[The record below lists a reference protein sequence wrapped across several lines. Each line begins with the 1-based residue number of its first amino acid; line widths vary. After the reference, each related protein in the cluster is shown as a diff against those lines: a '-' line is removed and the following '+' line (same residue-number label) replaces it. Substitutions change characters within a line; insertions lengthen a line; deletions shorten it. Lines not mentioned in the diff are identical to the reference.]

1 MAGFAGNLVAGKPF
15 ALTTDIQEFEQFPG
29 VKINYSSAKISGRG
43 IRIQPH
49 QILFSDKIEVQSIGC
64 EEIDGE
70 KIFFQTPGDWPFD
83 IFAASFYLISR
94 YEEYLPHR
102 EDEYGRYAHE
112 NSIAFKEGF
121 LHLPLVNIWW
131 ARFKKRLA
139 ELFPEAEFSK
149 SQFVYIP
156 TYDIDI
162 AWSYRHK
169 GWQRTAGGL
178 ARSLFN
184 RNWSEARSRLS
195 VWRGRDKDPYDSY
208 TWLHQL
214 HERFKVKPYYFFL
227 LANKKGVY
235 DKNIS
240 PRNLALRELVRE
252 HFNRYPV
259 GIHPSWRSGDEHG
272 LLRKEIS
279 TISEI
284 TESACVISRQHYIR
298 FHLPDTFRRLID
310 AGIRYEFSMGYGSI
324 NGFRASVTTPYYWY
338 DLKAEQ
344 TTELLL
350 FPFCYMEANSFYEQK
365 YTAAQALE
373 EMRHYRKQ
381 VKLVNGTL
389 ITIWHNHFLGTDP
402 SLSGWRETYETFMS
416 ETAETR

>member
-1 MAGFAGNLVAGKPF
+1 
-15 ALTTDIQEFEQFPG
+15 
-29 VKINYSSAKISGRG
+29 
-43 IRIQPH
+43 
-49 QILFSDKIEVQSIGC
+49 
-64 EEIDGE
+64 
-70 KIFFQTPGDWPFD
+70 
-83 IFAASFYLISR
+83 
-94 YEEYLPHR
+94 
-102 EDEYGRYAHE
+102 HE

-259 GIHPSWRSGDEHG
+259 GIHPSWRSGDEHE
-272 LLRKEIS
+272 LLRKEIN

-381 VKLVNGTL
+381 VK
-389 ITIWHNHFLGTDP
+389 
-402 SLSGWRETYETFMS
+402 
-416 ETAETR
+416 